1 MIESQLLALKI
12 EGKWLEPL
20 LETFE
25 KYQIDTPK
33 RQACFLGQIM
43 HESGSFKFTK
53 ENLNYSAKAL
63 MATWPSR
70 FPDIETASQ
79 FERQPEKIANK
90 VYSGRMGNT
99 EDGDGAKYIGR
110 GLIQVTGK
118 ENYTHCG
125 EALGLDLVANPQL
138 LEEPRYAALSAG
150 WFWNKKGLNAL
161 ADEGTSNSF
170 EVMTKRINGGLL
182 GLDDR
187 KSKMIE
193 VLKALGAQNG

>member
-70 FPDIETASQ
+70 FPDLETASQ